1 MASTEAQKRASKKWL
16 YNHRNEFEKNYTLK
30 LHKTLHADIIEW
42 LEDQDNK
49 QGYLK
54 DLIRKD
60 IAQHKQNLDAEVSK
74 TDVER

>member
-1 MASTEAQKRASKKWL
+1 MASTEAHKRASKKWL
-16 YNHRNEFEKNYTLK
+16 DNHRKEFEKSYVLK

-42 LEDQDNK
+42 LESQDNK

-60 IAQHKQNLDAEVSK
+60 IAQHKQDLEF
-74 TDVER
+74 